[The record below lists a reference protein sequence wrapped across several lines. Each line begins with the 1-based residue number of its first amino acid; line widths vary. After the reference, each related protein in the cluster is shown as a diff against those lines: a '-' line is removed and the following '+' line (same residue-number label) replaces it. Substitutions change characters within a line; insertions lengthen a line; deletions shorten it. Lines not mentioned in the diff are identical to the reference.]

1 MENIRIA
8 GRKGSKAVKA
18 IVDETSISRYLG
30 RKYKTDAIINYGL
43 AGDHLRAFNRKYPD
57 AKHIPMINANVGYS
71 KLTGVRRA
79 ANAKIL
85 VPESK
90 STLGKKDNIKDFIEK
105 RTNSVGGIGI
115 CKARGR
121 GNISGKY
128 YQQFINNRR
137 FEIRVHAFKWTD
149 NWAVQKRVGP
159 ADAIAWNFKQG
170 GHFITVKN
178 PGSYKTFVE
187 ARKISADILDLL
199 NMSFGA
205 VDFLVD
211 TDYRV
216 YFIEINSGP
225 GFTNLSGKIYFD
237 AFTKLKKLSDKEIS
251 KLR

>member
-8 GRKGSKAVKA
+8 GRKGSNAVKM
-18 IVDETSISRYLG
+18 IVDETDIKRYLG
-30 RKYKTDAIINYGL
+30 RKYQTDAIINYGL
-43 AGDHLRAFNRKYPD
+43 AGDHLGAFYRKYKD
-57 AKHIPMINANVGYS
+57 AKQIHMINANVGYS

-79 ANAKIL
+79 ASAKIL

-90 STLGKKDNIKDFIEK
+90 SSLGKKDNIKDFIEK
-105 RTNSVGGIGI
+105 RTNSIGGIGI
-115 CKARGR
+115 CKARGK
-121 GNISGKY
+121 GSISGKY
-128 YQQFINNRR
+128 YQQFIKDRR
-137 FEIRVHAFKWTD
+137 YELRVHAFKWTD

-170 GHFITVKN
+170 GHFITVRN
-178 PGSYKTFVE
+178 PGSYKAFVE
-187 ARKISADILDLL
+187 AREISAKILDLL

-205 VDFLVD
+205 VDFIVD
-211 TDYRV
+211 TEYRV

-237 AFTKLKKLSDKEIS
+237 AFTKLKKLSDREIS